1 MRNLAQPSAHGRGH
15 WLCGQVPDAESI
27 AVTATGRS
35 ELGFSHRNSGQSFV
49 LDVVDLH
56 RDELT
61 IPGAFHAVKT
71 KRTGSSLTLSA
82 SPEEPSAQRYAVKAC
97 RTSRS
102 WLRPS
107 PACRS
112 HARNDAESYRNGPD
126 YTDETRGSVG
136 LLGRDQS
143 RARPVKR
150 IKHQIATPATV
161 LDSHRRSDVASTP
174 TTAIVDR
181 AYEPLPRKRCSKN
194 SLGWR
199 SGLEGQQ
206 MWSRR
211 GIFSENQL
219 TFKRSASLPM

>member
-1 MRNLAQPSAHGRGH
+1 MRNLAQPSAHGRVTGYAVKR
-15 WLCGQVPDAESI
+15 LTPESI

-35 ELGFSHRNSGQSFV
+35 ELGFSHKNSGQSFV

-61 IPGAFHAVKT
+61 IAGAFHAVKT
-71 KRTGSSLTLSA
+71 ARAGYSLTLSA
-82 SPEEPSAQRYAVKAC
+82 SPEEPSPQRYAVKAC
-97 RTSRS
+97 RTSRP

-126 YTDETRGSVG
+126 YIDETRGSAG

-161 LDSHRRSDVASTP
+161 LDSHRRSEVASTP
-174 TTAIVDR
+174 TTGR
-181 AYEPLPRKRCSKN
+181 AACWASKTAQPRCRADVGHRRPHS
-194 SLGWR
+194 WR
-199 SGLEGQQ
+199 P
-206 MWSRR
+206 
-211 GIFSENQL
+211 
-219 TFKRSASLPM
+219 TA